1 LVTISSHFEDFLLFP
16 LVVASEVSLHVLDGF
31 VVELALDLSGLQ
43 VVVVVDHEG
52 IETLDSASQVI
63 KRYVAVLVKVKTKP
77 LVLNHDGDILV
88 VMSDVIG
95 HFVLVFPQHL
105 DEKGNIVG
113 GLVVDDIELIP

>member
-113 GLVVDDIELIP
+113 RLVVDDIELIP